1 MASGT
6 RSPFPGMDPW
16 LEHPAWWPN
25 VHQRMITYMSDTLQ
39 SLVGDRYFVAI
50 GERVYVEAPEHSYY
64 PDVSIVE
71 QRGGRNVVTSVGAD
85 IPVVVIVEAVEH
97 REVFLEISDAVSG
110 EHVVTVIEVLS
121 PANKR
126 PGPGR
131 DLYLRKQAEILNST
145 TSLVEIDL
153 LRDGEPTVA
162 VPGHRRAESAYGV
175 VVSPVMDRFRR
186 ELYPIRLFDRLPRVT
201 IPLKEGDQPAVLD
214 LQAVLDE
221 TYDKGGF
228 GRRIDYNRPPVPPL
242 GASDQAAALQLLA
255 ARA

>member
-1 MASGT
+1 
-6 RSPFPGMDPW
+6 MDPW
-16 LEHPAWWPN
+16 LEQPAWWPN
-25 VHQRMITYMSDTLQ
+25 VHQRLITYASDALQ
-39 SLVGDRYFVAI
+39 KLVGDRYFVSI

-71 QRGGRNVVTSVGAD
+71 QRGGRGVAAAVGAD
-85 IPVVVIVEAVEH
+85 IPVVVIVETVEH

-110 EHVVTVIEVLS
+110 ERVVTVIEVLS

-131 DLYLRKQAEILNST
+131 DLYLRKQAEILNSN

-162 VPGHRRAESAYGV
+162 VPSQRRAASAYSV
-175 VVSPVMDRFRR
+175 VVSPVTDRFRR
-186 ELYPIRLFDRLPRVT
+186 ELYPIGLLARLPRVA
-201 IPLKEGDQPAVLD
+201 IPLEEGDPPAVLD

-221 TYDKGGF
+221 VYEKGGF
-228 GRRIDYNRPPVPPL
+228 GRRIDYGRPPVPPL
-242 GASDQAAALQLLA
+242 SAGDQAAAHQVLV

>member
-1 MASGT
+1 
-6 RSPFPGMDPW
+6 MDPW
-16 LEHPAWWPN
+16 LEQPAWRPN
-25 VHQRMITYMSDTLQ
+25 VHQRLITYASDALQ
-39 SLVGDRYFVAI
+39 KLVGDRYFVSI

-71 QRGGRNVVTSVGAD
+71 QRSGRGVAAAVGAD
-85 IPVVVIVEAVEH
+85 IPVVVIVETVEH

-110 EHVVTVIEVLS
+110 ERVVTVIEVLS

-131 DLYLRKQAEILNST
+131 DLYLRKQAEILNSN

-162 VPGHRRAESAYGV
+162 VPSQRRAASAYSV
-175 VVSPVMDRFRR
+175 VVSPVTDRFRR
-186 ELYPIRLFDRLPRVT
+186 ELYPIGLLDRLPRVA
-201 IPLKEGDQPAVLD
+201 IPLGQGDPPAVLD

-221 TYDKGGF
+221 VYEKGGF
-228 GRRIDYNRPPVPPL
+228 GRRIDYGRPPVPPL
-242 GASDQAAALQLLA
+242 SAGDQAAAHQVLA